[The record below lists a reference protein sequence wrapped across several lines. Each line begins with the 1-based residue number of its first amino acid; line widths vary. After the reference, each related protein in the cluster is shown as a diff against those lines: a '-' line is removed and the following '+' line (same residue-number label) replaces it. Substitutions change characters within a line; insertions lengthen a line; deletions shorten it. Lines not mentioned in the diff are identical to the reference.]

1 MAENAETM
9 RAVVATPGGPRW
21 TERRHVPVPDPA
33 DGEALLGVRA
43 FAVNRGELALL
54 SARGGD
60 WQPGQ
65 DVAGEVVRAAADG
78 SGPPLGARVAGL
90 AKMAGWAE
98 LVAIPAARLAVLPD
112 AVDFRRAAA
121 LPMAGTT
128 ALNILR
134 GAGPLLGR
142 RALITGA
149 SDGVGGFAVQ
159 LAALGGARV
168 TAIARSED
176 APRPS
181 RNGASEIVPDPR
193 ETRAAAHD
201 VVLESVGGATL
212 AAAFEQLAPG
222 GVLVTYGN
230 SSAEATPFDFFA
242 CFGHDDARVQTYF
255 SYRHGS
261 ETGAGLAGARCAS
274 VCTV

>member
-1 MAENAETM
+1 M
-9 RAVVATPGGPRW
+9 
-21 TERRHVPVPDPA
+21 
-33 DGEALLGVRA
+33 RA
-43 FAVNRGELALL
+43 FAVKRGELALL

-121 LPMAGTT
+121 LPMTGTT

-134 GAGPLLGR
+134 SAGPLLGR

-149 SDGVGGFAVQ
+149 SGGVGGFAVQ

-181 RNGASEIVPDPR
+181 RNGASEIVPPARPGPR
-193 ETRAAAHD
+193 PTTSCSSRS
-201 VVLESVGGATL
+201 VVRL

-242 CFGHDDARVQTYF
+242 FFGHDDARVQTYF

-261 ETGAGLAGARCAS
+261 ETGAGLAVLLDLLAADRLHVELGATDSWHRLDDALDRLRDRRIARQGGAC
-274 VCTV
+274 